1 MMKRK
6 ILQVLKKKIKE
17 LEKFLEQDRQDL
29 KHEVHEIMILL
40 VEARKWIGSEEMR
53 KHLQRFGALNHSKS
67 F

>member
-1 MMKRK
+1 MKRK